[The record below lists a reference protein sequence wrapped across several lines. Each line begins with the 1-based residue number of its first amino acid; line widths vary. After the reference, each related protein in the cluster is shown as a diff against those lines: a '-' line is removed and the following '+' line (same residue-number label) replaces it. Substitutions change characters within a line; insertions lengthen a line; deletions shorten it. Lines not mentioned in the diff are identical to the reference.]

1 MDKKKLSTPQITKI
15 ALMIAFVSAAS
26 YLRIP
31 LPFSEAAIT
40 GQTLTVNLVA
50 LVLSPLEA
58 FITMLCY
65 WLLGVVGAPVYGG
78 PAGPGKM
85 FGPAGGYFAAF
96 MLAVVLI
103 GLLKGK
109 KYSIVRYAVVTILI
123 GIPMIDG
130 IGFIWMKTVAGV
142 TWKAAFF
149 AGFVPFIPLDIVKCI
164 AAVLIAKPVQVA
176 LYAMEDSMGKG
187 SKQKAEA

>member
-1 MDKKKLSTPQITKI
+1 
-15 ALMIAFVSAAS
+15 
-26 YLRIP
+26 
-31 LPFSEAAIT
+31 
-40 GQTLTVNLVA
+40 
-50 LVLSPLEA
+50 
-58 FITMLCY
+58 
-65 WLLGVVGAPVYGG
+65 
-78 PAGPGKM
+78 
-85 FGPAGGYFAAF
+85 